1 MNKVVN
7 FYKRNLKEILR
18 DPIIYI
24 FCIGFPIA
32 MFLLFYIINKF
43 SNGNTPTFEVLSLL
57 PGIIVFS
64 YSFVMLTLAIIVSK
78 DKQTFFLKRLY
89 SSPMKS
95 YHFILGYFLVG
106 LFIGLLQTLVCVITG
121 FIISLIA
128 NVGNVGFVSIGN
140 ILLLIIAQLP
150 ILITNIFLGIL
161 FGTIFNDKSA
171 PGICSVFISLAG
183 ILGGCWMPVE
193 TMGGF
198 ETFCR
203 FLPFYPSVYIGRII
217 TNSKNALGIT
227 YSFNNVAGLGLIP
240 IILFLISSII
250 LTIIA
255 FKKNMVS
262 DK

>member
-1 MNKVVN
+1 
-7 FYKRNLKEILR
+7 
-18 DPIIYI
+18 
-24 FCIGFPIA
+24 
-32 MFLLFYIINKF
+32 
-43 SNGNTPTFEVLSLL
+43 
-57 PGIIVFS
+57 
-64 YSFVMLTLAIIVSK
+64 MLTLAIIVSK

-89 SSPMKS
+89 SSPMKPQ
-95 YHFILGYFLVG
+95 HFILGYFFVG
-106 LFIGLLQTLVCVITG
+106 LFVGLLQALVCVITG
-121 FIISLIA
+121 FIISLIS
-128 NVGNVGFVSIGN
+128 NVGFVSIGN

-161 FGTIFNDKSA
+161 FGTILNDKSA
-171 PGICSVFISLAG
+171 PSICSVFISLAG
-183 ILGGCWMPVE
+183 ILGGCWMPIE

-227 YSFNNVAGLGLIP
+227 YSFNNVAGLGLIS
-240 IILFLISSII
+240 IIMFMITSII
-250 LTIIA
+250 LTVIA

>member
-1 MNKVVN
+1 MNKVIN

-24 FCIGFPIA
+24 FCLGFPIV
-32 MFLLFYIINKF
+32 MFMLFYIINKF
-43 SNGNTPTFEVLSLL
+43 SNGHTPTFEIHSLL

-64 YSFVMLTLAIIVSK
+64 YSFVMLTLALIVSK

-106 LFIGLLQTLVCVITG
+106 LIIGLLQTIVCVIAG
-121 FIISLIA
+121 FIISLIS
-128 NVGNVGFVSIGN
+128 NVGFISIGN
-140 ILLLIIAQLP
+140 ILLLIVSQLP
-150 ILITNIFLGIL
+150 MLITNIFLGIL
-161 FGTIFNDKSA
+161 FGTIFNDKTA

-203 FLPFYPSVYIGRII
+203 CLPFYPSVCIGRII
-217 TNSKNALGIT
+217 TNATNALGTI
-227 YSFNNVAGLGLIP
+227 YSFNKIAWLGYLC
-240 IILFLISSII
+240 LQ
-250 LTIIA
+250 A
-255 FKKNMVS
+255 
-262 DK
+262 